1 MQPRDHSQD
10 LIELQPPPLVG
21 PDGRRKLLLFGVKA
35 FHSAAF
41 LVIQSAIVYL
51 LYKGLKRETDERVAI
66 ATAIAGGES
75 LIFAANGFRC
85 PLTSLA
91 EDLGAE
97 HGQVTDIFLPKWLA
111 DNIATIYTPLL
122 GTGLLLH
129 ARNLQERRRASRQR
143 DLQSKNS

>member
-1 MQPRDHSQD
+1 MQPSDHSQE
-10 LIELQPPPLVG
+10 LVELQPPEVVG

-35 FHSAAF
+35 VHSAAF

-51 LYKGLKRETDERVAI
+51 LHKGLKRETDERVAV
-66 ATAIAGGES
+66 AVAIAGGES

-122 GTGLLLH
+122 AMGLLLH
-129 ARNLQERRRASRQR
+129 VRNLRQRRRAPGQR
-143 DLQSKNS
+143 GLRSENS